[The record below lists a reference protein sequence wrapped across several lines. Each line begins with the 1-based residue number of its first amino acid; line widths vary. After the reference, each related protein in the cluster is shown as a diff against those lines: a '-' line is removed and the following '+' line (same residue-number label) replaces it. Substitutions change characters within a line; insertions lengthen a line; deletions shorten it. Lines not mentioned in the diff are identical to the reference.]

1 MWMMRGDMAPQA
13 ERDSG
18 TAQAA
23 RNCGREQANGDSLP
37 HIPPHQLM
45 RFLDKLRGEI
55 NDIQR
60 VIEKAKPVE
69 TRKTEMVVD

>member
-1 MWMMRGDMAPQA
+1 
-13 ERDSG
+13 
-18 TAQAA
+18 
-23 RNCGREQANGDSLP
+23 
-37 HIPPHQLM
+37 M